1 MSTKLVLFAFAAAS
15 AVVGAPMPAT
25 PTDVSVLSFALT
37 LEHLENAFY
46 TQGLAKYSES
56 DFQKDG
62 LPPWARGRF
71 VQIAQHESEHVKYL
85 TEALG
90 DRAPQ
95 PCEYNFPDDS
105 PKTFAAMS
113 MIFETV
119 GASAYLGSAKSLA
132 DNADYLTAAG
142 SILAVES
149 RQASWVT
156 ASVMKLQ
163 PWNGPF
169 DIPLTPSGAFS
180 LAAPFIKSCPSSNA
194 PLPIK
199 PYPSLKL
206 STTTPTHGSA
216 ITASYT
222 KPKGDTSSDSK
233 ERYVAWMDGL
243 SVVYSTLDQHG
254 KATVPKGLMGT
265 VYAVVVSSKE
275 TPSEDNMLSGYAL
288 AQFPFDS
295 MVKEEGPAYVA

>member
-1 MSTKLVLFAFAAAS
+1 MFNKLALFAFAAAS
-15 AVVGAPMPAT
+15 TVVGAPVPAS
-25 PTDVSVLSFALT
+25 PTDISVLTFALT

-62 LPPWARGRF
+62 LPAWVRGRF
-71 VQIAQHESEHVKYL
+71 VQIAEHESEHVKYL
-85 TEALG
+85 TQALG
-90 DRAPQ
+90 DLAPQ
-95 PCEYNFPDDS
+95 PCEYSFPDDS

-119 GASAYLGSAKSLA
+119 GASAYLGSAKSLV

-180 LAAPFIKSCPSSNA
+180 LAAPFIKSCPSTNSA
-194 PLPIK
+194 LPIK
-199 PYPSLKL
+199 LYPALQL
-206 STTTPTHGSA
+206 STTTPAPKSE

-222 KPKGDTSSDSK
+222 TPREDAG

-243 SVVYSTLDQHG
+243 SVVYSTLGQDG
-254 KATVPKGLMGT
+254 KATVPEGLMGT

-275 TPSEDNMLSGYAL
+275 TPSDDNMLSGYAL

-295 MVKEEGPAYVA
+295 TVKESGPAYIA

>member
-1 MSTKLVLFAFAAAS
+1 MFTKLSLFACAAALT
-15 AVVGAPMPAT
+15 VFGAPIPASQ
-25 PTDVSVLSFALT
+25 TDISVLTFALT

-46 TQGLAKYSES
+46 KQGLAKYSES

-62 LPPWARGRF
+62 LPAWVRGRF
-71 VQIAQHESEHVKYL
+71 AQIAQHETEHVKYL
-85 TEALG
+85 TQALG
-90 DRAPQ
+90 DLAPQ
-95 PCEYNFPDDS
+95 PCEYSFPDDS

-194 PLPIK
+194 QLPVKLYSPLQ
-199 PYPSLKL
+199 L
-206 STTTPTHGSA
+206 STTTPAHGSA

-222 KPKGDTSSDSK
+222 NVEGDASDSG

-243 SVVYSTLDQHG
+243 GVVYSALDKDG
-254 KATVPKGLMGT
+254 KATVPDGLMGT
-265 VYAVVVSSKE
+265 VYAVVVSSQE
-275 TPSEDNMLSGYAL
+275 TPSESNMLSGYAL

-295 MVKEEGPAYVA
+295 ATKESGPAYGA